1 MFTNKGQ
8 VICDAC
14 GSHMTVS
21 VIEIRPDANDHFDFV
36 CGCGHTRNFSSRRRD
51 DDARMASSLPLVA

>member
-36 CGCGHTRNFSSRRRD
+36 CG
-51 DDARMASSLPLVA
+51 